1 MWSGKCPVGEM
12 SIRGNVLVGKCAV
25 RGVSFRELS
34 GLGNVHQGSFRRGS
48 VSQGIV
54 LGAVS
59 VGEPSSRGTVRIP
72 IYFTKLK
79 EMLFQAI
86 Q

>member
-1 MWSGKCPVGEM
+1 MWSGKYPVREM

-25 RGVSFRELS
+25 GGVSFGELS
-34 GLGNVHQGSFRRGS
+34 GQGNVHQGSFRWGS

-59 VGEPSSRGTVRIP
+59 VGELSSQGTVQSGNCP
-72 IYFTKLK
+72 HTD
-79 EMLFQAI
+79 LFY
-86 Q
+86 